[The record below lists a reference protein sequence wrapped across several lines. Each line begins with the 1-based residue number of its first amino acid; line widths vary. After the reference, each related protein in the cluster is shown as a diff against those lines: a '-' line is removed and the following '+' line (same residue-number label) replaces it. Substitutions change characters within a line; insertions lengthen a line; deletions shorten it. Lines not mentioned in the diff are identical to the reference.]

1 MTEQALTALK
11 GSIEHWRRL
20 YTGKRLR
27 DEWIGPLSCALCR
40 QFNALSFPKQNGP
53 ESGCDGCPVKERT
66 GKDYC
71 VDTPYAACDK
81 YLADHS
87 GTDAD
92 EAMNR
97 GEFQDL
103 ALLELEFLESL
114 LPKEEH
120 VTTTNEVQQPNS
132 GGPE

>member
-1 MTEQALTALK
+1 MTEQALAALK
-11 GSIEHWRRL
+11 ESIEHWRRL
-20 YTGKRLR
+20 YTGKLKFG
-27 DEWIGPLSCALCR
+27 EGIGPRDCALCR
-40 QFNALSFPKQNGP
+40 QFNKIYYSTQDGRQGN
-53 ESGCDGCPVKERT
+53 CDGCPVKERT
-66 GKDYC
+66 GLNGC
-71 VDTPYAACDK
+71 VGTPYDACKDF
-81 YLADHS
+81 LDNDEHS
-87 GTDAD
+87 LTD
-92 EAMNR
+92 